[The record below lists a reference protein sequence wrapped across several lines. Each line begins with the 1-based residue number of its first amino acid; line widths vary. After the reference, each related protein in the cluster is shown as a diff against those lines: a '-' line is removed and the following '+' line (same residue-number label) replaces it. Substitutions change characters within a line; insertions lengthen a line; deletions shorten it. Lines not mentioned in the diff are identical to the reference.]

1 MGLEPTASRGQF
13 SSFSKLLHSVLVY
26 GRSMLS
32 GMLATTNLLLYNTM
46 WADTVEIV

>member
-13 SSFSKLLHSVLVY
+13 SSFSKLLHSVVY